1 MLETKRCTIR
11 PLQKSDYMDV
21 KALYINEEVRR
32 YLGGVVPEQYIELGF
47 EDSLRANQDGLNG
60 VIREKETNYF
70 IGLVS
75 LNLHHDGAFYEVSY
89 QLLPSWWGNGYATEA
104 VQCVIEYA
112 FNELKLPKIIAET
125 QTANASSI
133 RLLEKLG
140 MTFEKTLVRFEAEQ
154 AIYSIEVFN

>member
-21 KALYINEEVRR
+21 KALYINEEVRQ

-70 IGLVS
+70 IGY
-75 LNLHHDGAFYEVSY
+75 FFI
-89 QLLPSWWGNGYATEA
+89 
-104 VQCVIEYA
+104 C
-112 FNELKLPKIIAET
+112 K
-125 QTANASSI
+125 
-133 RLLEKLG
+133 
-140 MTFEKTLVRFEAEQ
+140 
-154 AIYSIEVFN
+154 